1 MKTVHLIGTGLIGQ
15 ERLKAIKK
23 LQARGLAV
31 KVGHVFDPFQP
42 KLVELSKEY
51 NFTITQ
57 SLQQLLDTPA
67 DLTVIA
73 CPHDVAAV
81 QSCTALRAGHKVL
94 IEKPMG
100 RNLVEANAIM
110 QAAKNGKGF
119 HVGLNY
125 RFMKGVSS
133 LMTDWK
139 SKRFGKPISVR
150 MEIGHGGKPGD
161 EKTWKLDPLR
171 CSGGA
176 LLDPGIHVLDL
187 CSILAGKSPDI
198 IAATSWNG
206 FWKTGIEE
214 DVQLLLKSGQ
224 LNISL
229 EISVVRWRSHFEI
242 FALGTEG
249 YGHLSGRGRSYGPQI
264 YKRGKRWGWQRAK
277 DQASSEEIVVND
289 SCEDSFTD
297 ELAAYLGFTSDVNTE
312 ITNPNDGLELMRL
325 YESVKMKLKEMD

>member
-1 MKTVHLIGTGLIGQ
+1 MKTIHLIGTGLIGQ

-23 LQARGLAV
+23 LQERGLGV
-31 KVGHVFDPFQP
+31 KVGCVFDPYQP
-42 KLVELSKEY
+42 KLAALAKDY
-51 NFTITQ
+51 NFTIAQTPE
-57 SLQQLLDTPA
+57 QLLEIPS

-73 CPHDVAAV
+73 CPHDIAAE
-81 QSCTALRAGHKVL
+81 QSCRALKAGHKVL

-100 RNLVEANAIM
+100 RNLSEANAIM

-119 HVGLNY
+119 HLGLNY
-125 RFMKGVSS
+125 RFMKGVSA
-133 LMTDWK
+133 LINDWK
-139 SKRFGKPISVR
+139 SKRFGEPISIR

-161 EKTWKLDPLR
+161 DKTWKLDPVR
-171 CSGGA
+171 CGGGA

-198 IAATSWNG
+198 VGVTNWSG

-214 DVQLLLKSGQ
+214 DVQLLLKSGS

-264 YKRGKRWGWQRAK
+264 YKRGKRWGWQNAK
-277 DQASSEEIVVND
+277 DQATSEEIIVND
-289 SCEDSFTD
+289 SCEDSFAD
-297 ELAAYLGFTSDVNTE
+297 ELAAYLGLAPEVTSY
-312 ITNPNDGLELMRL
+312 ITNPIDGLELMRL
-325 YESVKMKLKEMD
+325 YETIRLKLG